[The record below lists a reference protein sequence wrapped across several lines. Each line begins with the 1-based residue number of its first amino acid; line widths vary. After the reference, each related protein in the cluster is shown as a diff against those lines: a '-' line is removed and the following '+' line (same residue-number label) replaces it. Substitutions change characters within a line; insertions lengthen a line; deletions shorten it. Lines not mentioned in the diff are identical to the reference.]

1 MGNNPSFAVVTDEI
15 CPSCLLVCNPVFFYR
30 VIVCLECGLSADLR
44 RSKVCKCNAWT
55 DVPVKVVLL
64 SIQMDFF
71 YFFDESKWIILGPRI
86 DAVLKYM
93 LLNFVLLLFYTRR
106 RNFEYMDMHC
116 QA

>member
-1 MGNNPSFAVVTDEI
+1 MQMQ
-15 CPSCLLVCNPVFFYR
+15 CM
-30 VIVCLECGLSADLR
+30 
-44 RSKVCKCNAWT
+44 
-55 DVPVKVVLL
+55 VLL

-71 YFFDESKWIILGPRI
+71 FDESKWISLGPRI

-106 RNFEYMDMHC
+106 NFEYMDMHC